1 MSLATTQ
8 QQKSNGRYSRTA
20 WAKVIKR
27 KRQRKIHS
35 QQVRER
41 KRQRFIQCHLA
52 AISGQEL
59 RMRNMDNIVFVSAQ
73 FADFAWQR
81 DAVARAAHS

>member
-1 MSLATTQ
+1 MQAASD
-8 QQKSNGRYSRTA
+8 
-20 WAKVIKR
+20 
-27 KRQRKIHS
+27 
-35 QQVRER
+35 RER
-41 KRQRFIQCHLA
+41 DRQHLA

-81 DAVARAAHS
+81 DAAARASHS